1 MNKVFTM
8 YHERMFYFW
17 YGRNNMM
24 IDYHGK
30 KYHQLQSLPV
40 CFNGSGIRFRNYK
53 QDVVIALQSVA
64 IVATFVAAMLACVAQ
79 FG

>member
-1 MNKVFTM
+1 MNKVFAM
-8 YHERMFYFW
+8 YHETMFYFW
-17 YGRNNMM
+17 YGRNSMM
-24 IDYHGK
+24 RDYHGK

-53 QDVVIALQSVA
+53 HDAVIVLQSVS
-64 IVATFVAAMLACVAQ
+64 IVASFVAVMLACVAQ

>member
-24 IDYHGK
+24 RDYHGK

-53 QDVVIALQSVA
+53 QDAVIALQSVA
-64 IVATFVAAMLACVAQ
+64 IVATFVAAMLAFVAQ

>member
-1 MNKVFTM
+1 MTKVFTV

-24 IDYHGK
+24 RDYHGK
-30 KYHQLQSLPV
+30 KYHRLQSLPV
-40 CFNGSGIRFRNYK
+40 CFNGSGIRFRNAR
-53 QDVVIALQSVA
+53 QDAIIVLQSVA
-64 IVATFVAAMLACVAQ
+64 IVTSFVAVMLACVAQ

>member
-17 YGRNNMM
+17 YGKSNLMR
-24 IDYHGK
+24 DYHGK
-30 KYHQLQSLPV
+30 KYHQMQSLPV
-40 CFNGSGIRFRNYK
+40 CFSGSGISFRSARR
-53 QDVVIALQSVA
+53 DAIMVLQSVA
-64 IVATFVAAMLACVAQ
+64 IVISFMAVMLACVAQ

>member
-17 YGRNNMM
+17 YGKSNVMR
-24 IDYHGK
+24 DYHGK

-40 CFNGSGIRFRNYK
+40 CFSGSGIRFRDAK
-53 QDVVIALQSVA
+53 QDVIMILQSMA
-64 IVATFVAAMLACVAQ
+64 IITSFVVAMLACVAQ

>member
-1 MNKVFTM
+1 M

-24 IDYHGK
+24 RDYHGK

-40 CFNGSGIRFRNYK
+40 CFNVSGIRFRNYK
-53 QDVVIALQSVA
+53 QDAVIALQSVA
-64 IVATFVAAMLACVAQ
+64 IVATFVVAMLACVAQ